1 MDRRVIASGGSRSTR
16 RRPRS
21 VAWATVKAFDAVD
34 GPARRDPK
42 GGGYRTTGV
51 VEALARCADIAPR
64 AFPSLSCDSHRA
76 APVHGEKSG
85 LEHYPANSTIRPA
98 NASENSIIRN

>member
-1 MDRRVIASGGSRSTR
+1 V
-16 RRPRS
+16 
-21 VAWATVKAFDAVD
+21 
-34 GPARRDPK
+34 RDPK

-64 AFPSLSCDSHRA
+64 AFPGLSCDSHRA

-85 LEHYPANSTIRPA
+85 LELGGELNAARPRRRA
-98 NASENSIIRN
+98 KILCGSMVIP